1 MKVIL
6 VGASGRMGAQMLALL
21 QAAENIEVVA
31 VDNAYRTDC
40 AEHGLNAVMMY
51 GTIADVEENA
61 DVIVDFS
68 LHTAT
73 REVVNFAV
81 RKGIPL
87 VLATTGHT
95 DDERACAVRASEDI
109 PVFMASNMAIAI
121 AHIKTFCAKLAT
133 VFPDADIEIIEAH
146 HSKKM
151 DSPSGTALSIANGIV
166 KERNFG
172 KVVVGRGGERVRG
185 EVNVHSLR
193 LGRSLGE
200 HAIVID
206 TGKER
211 ITVVH
216 ETFSRAVYAEG
227 AMRAMHFIVKKER
240 GLFGIEDLI

>member
-1 MKVIL
+1 
-6 VGASGRMGAQMLALL
+6 MLALL

-31 VDNAYRTDC
+31 VDNAYRADC
-40 AEHGLNAVMMY
+40 AECGLNTMTY

-73 REVVNFAV
+73 REVVDFAV

-109 PVFMASNMAIAI
+109 PVFMASNTSIAI
-121 AHIKTFCAKLAT
+121 AHIKTFCAKLAA
-133 VFPDADIEIIEAH
+133 VFPDADVEIIEAH
-146 HSKKM
+146 HSKKL
-151 DSPSGTALSIANGIV
+151 DSPSGTALAIATDIV
-166 KERNFG
+166 MERKFG

-200 HAIVID
+200 HEIVID

-211 ITVVH
+211 ITVLH

-227 AMRAMHFIVKKER
+227 AMRAMRFIVEKER

>member
-1 MKVIL
+1 MRVIL
-6 VGASGRMGAQMLALL
+6 TGASGRMGRQMLALF
-21 QAAENIEVVA
+21 QSVGDIDVIA
-31 VDNAYRTDC
+31 VDSVFA
-40 AEHGLNAVMMY
+40 
-51 GTIADVEENA
+51 ADFDKCFPDVIGVYKSISEVKGSA

-81 RKGIPL
+81 RKRIPL

-109 PVFMASNMAIAI
+109 PIFMASNMSIAI

-133 VFPDADIEIIEAH
+133 VFPDADIEIVEAH
-146 HSKKM
+146 HSKKL

-166 KERNFG
+166 KERNCG

>member
-21 QAAENIEVVA
+21 QASENIEVVA

-40 AEHGLNAVMMY
+40 AERGLNAIMKY

-61 DVIVDFS
+61 EVIVDFS

-73 REVVNFAV
+73 NEVVNFAL
-81 RKGIPL
+81 RKHIPL

-109 PVFMASNMAIAI
+109 PVFMASNMSIAI

-133 VFPDADIEIIEAH
+133 VFPYADIEIIEAH
-146 HSKKM
+146 HSKKL